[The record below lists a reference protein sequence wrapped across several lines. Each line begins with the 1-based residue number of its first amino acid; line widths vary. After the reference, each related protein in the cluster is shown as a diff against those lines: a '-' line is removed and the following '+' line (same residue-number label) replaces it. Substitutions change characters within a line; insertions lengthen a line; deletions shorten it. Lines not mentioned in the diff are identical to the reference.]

1 MKKLFLATTLFTV
14 FATSCKKDD
23 TTTTTPVIVPKA
35 LETSVIANTFF
46 INQPTTITA
55 TGTGSY
61 EYGFRFA
68 VTQNGKITKLGS
80 KMPQAGSYRV
90 TLWDASVTPK
100 VILGSATIT
109 QAAGVS
115 TLLAITP
122 LSLTTGK
129 DYFVSIWSN
138 SQWYN
143 LVPTAGGNFPYPITT
158 GSIIIKGYQWVSS
171 AATPQAFPTTVDN
184 SYVAG
189 LADFEFQA
197 D

>member
-1 MKKLFLATTLFTV
+1 MKKLFLAAVLFTAI
-14 FATSCKKDD
+14 FTSCKKDD
-23 TTTTTPVIVPKA
+23 STVASPVIIPKA

-46 INQPTTITA
+46 INQATTITA
-55 TGTGSY
+55 SGAGSY
-61 EYGFRFA
+61 EYGFKFA

-80 KMPQAGSYRV
+80 KMPQAGNYRV

-158 GSIIIKGYQWVSS
+158 GSIIIKGYQWIGSPS
-171 AATPQAFPTTVDN
+171 TPQTFPTTVDN